1 MIENVGMGIRG
12 GDLGS
17 YTGQGYV
24 QERTPVPIDPYFQ
37 AGFQPEMSYFET
49 LNPAAS
55 VIGGPP
61 TPELPTKP
69 PLPANE
75 SQTAVS
81 RSMPAAPTRFDPT
94 QTAGYQSFYGD
105 AAQDV
110 IPNVVDPYAPVD
122 FSPPPRLPSPIMPP
136 TPPIGPILP
145 PEDPTVPPVVP
156 PVMPPVI
163 NPIMPTPK
171 GSPVLAE
178 PFETFESGQFSG
190 FENGQG
196 ASIPESL
203 LESSIPQLSIPEL
216 SLPPDASAPDL
227 PVLDTS
233 DPSSGK
239 AILDYYHTQKNDP
252 NFVDYGKTFDEFFA
266 ANYGSTA
273 PATATETTPLLPMSV
288 EQMEREEQL
297 KRNVLL
303 PPTDRAKGGTTNYQE
318 GRETQMNMDDP
329 VVQGVINFLL
339 GNSFDESI
347 IPQFIEMYGVEAFQQ
362 LRRQVLNEVVP
373 QAQTE
378 GQIQGNNQ
386 GGMAD
391 DIGGM
396 IGNKERVA
404 VSQDE
409 YIVPA
414 DVVSMLGDGSSDSG
428 AAKLD
433 TMLDRV
439 RQAKTGK
446 TTQAAP
452 LKKDVLPA

>member
-1 MIENVGMGIRG
+1 MV
-12 GDLGS
+12 
-17 YTGQGYV
+17 
-24 QERTPVPIDPYFQ
+24 
-37 AGFQPEMSYFET
+37 
-49 LNPAAS
+49 
-55 VIGGPP
+55 
-61 TPELPTKP
+61 KP
-69 PLPANE
+69 LTN
-75 SQTAVS
+75 
-81 RSMPAAPTRFDPT
+81 
-94 QTAGYQSFYGD
+94 
-105 AAQDV
+105 
-110 IPNVVDPYAPVD
+110 
-122 FSPPPRLPSPIMPP
+122 
-136 TPPIGPILP
+136 
-145 PEDPTVPPVVP
+145 
-156 PVMPPVI
+156 
-163 NPIMPTPK
+163 
-171 GSPVLAE
+171 
-178 PFETFESGQFSG
+178 
-190 FENGQG
+190 
-196 ASIPESL
+196 
-203 LESSIPQLSIPEL
+203 
-216 SLPPDASAPDL
+216 
-227 PVLDTS
+227 
-233 DPSSGK
+233 
-239 AILDYYHTQKNDP
+239 
-252 NFVDYGKTFDEFFA
+252 FFA

-273 PATATETTPLLPMSV
+273 PATATGTTPLLPRPPQMSV
-288 EQMEREEQL
+288 EEMEIAEKQRRRRREEEQER
-297 KRNVLL
+297 KVFL

-378 GQIQGNNQ
+378 GQIQGSNQ

-439 RQAKTGK
+439 RQAKTGR